1 MEASETCQNIWYQMQ
16 IYIYTYIYHLESRWR
31 NSHVLVLLSHLL
43 GVAPST
49 FTILYIYLNILYIEI
64 DMMTRTVRVSHY
76 LTMDKKGKEIE
87 CTAYYT
93 FAEGTMKLDTS

>member
-1 MEASETCQNIWYQMQ
+1 MPKYLVSNAN

-31 NSHVLVLLSHLL
+31 NSQVLLSHLL